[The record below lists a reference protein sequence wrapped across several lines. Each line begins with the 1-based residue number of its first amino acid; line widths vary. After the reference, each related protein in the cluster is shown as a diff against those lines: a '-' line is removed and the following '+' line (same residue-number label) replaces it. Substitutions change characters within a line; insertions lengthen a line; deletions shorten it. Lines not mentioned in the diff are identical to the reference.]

1 MGLLSEFRPTFKKLI
16 SNKWIKFA
24 FALNFLYLVI
34 GILYYF
40 MNRDGFF
47 FGGTDFDTFFHAGYL
62 SIHDYEKLY
71 SVDEYV
77 FPFRYLPLTA
87 YLFSL
92 FSFNPEL
99 KLLVYFFYM
108 TANFIINIP
117 IMILI
122 YQIVFGLF
130 GIDKKYEKFLIRML
144 AIYLGYVPNVENYVN
159 GQPNL
164 FIALFLLLSLYFFEK
179 IHSKNQNL
187 SEKTIKNCNLLGGFF
202 FGLAILIKITAIFLL
217 PFILIVKIIEREKKE
232 NKYKDFGKFFSLRF
246 PFKSNFQ
253 RLFFPALILCINA
266 IILIINPVLLHGF
279 LNVNLSGSSEQVLNH
294 SFSLTRIILNL
305 VELLSEPSPLLTI
318 FIFLSIIIPC
328 FVITLWIYFKHIE
341 TKHILPIFYA
351 LGLLTLLIG
360 YFDSWA
366 HHLLVLSPFMII
378 SIILIKNSRKD
389 SKLKIQL
396 AEDNTQPQKEKK
408 FNKELFASDGI
419 FNVSHKDYRH
429 ILYLYLGAGLY
440 FWILLWV
447 LIKINILYG
456 LIIFLLFYK
465 VIKILHNTS

>member
-1 MGLLSEFRPTFKKLI
+1 MGLLSEFRPTFKKLF

-24 FALNFLYLVI
+24 FALNFLYLFI
-34 GILYYF
+34 GIIYYV
-40 MNRDGFF
+40 MNHSGFF
-47 FGGTDFDTFFHAGYL
+47 FGETDFDTFFHAGYL
-62 SIHDYEKLY
+62 SIYNYEKLY
-71 SVDEYV
+71 SVDEYI

-108 TANFIINIP
+108 TVNFIINIP
-117 IMILI
+117 IIIII

-130 GIDKKYEKFLIRML
+130 GMDKKYEKFLIRML
-144 AIYLGYVPNVENYVN
+144 AVYLAYVPNVENYIN

-164 FIALFLLLSLYFFEK
+164 FIAFFLLLSLYFFEK

-187 SEKTIKNCNLLGGFF
+187 SEKTIKNGNLLGGLF

-217 PFILIVKIIEREKKE
+217 PFILIVKVAEREKNE
-232 NKYKDFGKFFSLRF
+232 NKHQDFGKFFRLRF
-246 PFKSNFQ
+246 PFKANFQ
-253 RLFFPALILCINA
+253 RLFFPSLILGINA

-305 VELLSEPSPLLTI
+305 LLEPSTLLTI
-318 FIFLSIIIPC
+318 FIFLSVLIPC
-328 FVITLWIYFKHIE
+328 FVITLWTYFKHIK
-341 TKHILPIFYA
+341 TKHMLPIFYS

-360 YFDSWA
+360 YFDSWV
-366 HHLLVLSPFMII
+366 HHLVVLSPFMII

-389 SKLKIQL
+389 NKLIKQL
-396 AEDNTQPQKEKK
+396 SEDITQPQKEKK

-447 LIKINILYG
+447 FIKINILYG

-465 VIKILHNTS
+465 VIKILNNNS